1 MVARSAATEVAGSE
15 TGDSATESSASGAR
29 RYTSASSTAGDA
41 AVTAALTR
49 VCALFALSDL
59 VGGQQWTGLLE
70 LDQVGRSR

>member
-1 MVARSAATEVAGSE
+1 MPALQVRTGQSHVAYFMLSKFVEMLG
-15 TGDSATESSASGAR
+15 
-29 RYTSASSTAGDA
+29 TAGDA